1 MDRGYEKEAFT
12 CLSIKK
18 SIAKKYRRFC
28 KTQGTSQSLTLM
40 AMVEFFEH
48 NGLSPQERLGETIAS
63 LKYLVKRRFNAL
75 IAILRS
81 IEKEQTLPT
90 MGMIQAL
97 FEQELENENEEWEN
111 EFDFIEKQLSEP
123 ENSKE
128 PDLEMEVMVPKI
140 RLDRLEEK
148 HQELKEDFKYVL
160 NQVRMFRNRFG
171 KDYLKL
177 EINPEA
183 LDKYRTK
190 LEN

>member
-111 EFDFIEKQLSEP
+111 ECLH
-123 ENSKE
+123 
-128 PDLEMEVMVPKI
+128 LV
-140 RLDRLEEK
+140 
-148 HQELKEDFKYVL
+148 QELKEKRYLLYNKLKKKNIIWENLIEGNGLFYLSPL
-160 NQVRMFRNRFG
+160 NKIQIDELCN
-171 KDYLKL
+171 
-177 EINPEA
+177 
-183 LDKYRTK
+183 
-190 LEN
+190 